1 LDGLVAPGS
10 GRKRARVW
18 ARVVRAWC
26 VALSVFVL
34 APRAHAGDPYLRW
47 STVVTPHFRV
57 HFHGGLGEVAQ
68 RVANV
73 AENAHDTLVPE
84 LGWEPLEVTHILVA
98 DDSDAANGLASTLPY
113 DFIRI
118 FVSAPDDMSPL
129 ADYDDWITEL
139 ITHEYTHILHV
150 DNVSGLPAL
159 GNAILGKTF
168 LPNQAQPR
176 WILEGLAV
184 AMESRHT
191 TAGRLRST
199 QFDMYLRADVLAGRL
214 ARLDQISHPAR
225 RWPGGNLWYL
235 YGAKFIEWIVDIYGP
250 QTFGAVATDY
260 GAQVVPWGINRSI
273 RRVTGRTY
281 EELYDGWRED
291 LVQRYTAQAEAV
303 NRRGSREGKRI
314 THRGY
319 QAAEPRFAPSRCGSP
334 SVLYYQRDDG
344 DTQGGFYR
352 VDLDSGDVDAS
363 AELVALANG
372 RVPSFDADCNLV
384 FDHTAPSRRRYY
396 FSDLYRVPRGERS
409 VTGADRTRERLTIGR
424 RAREPDVSPDGR
436 HIVYVTNQAGTTTL
450 RIADLSPEGAIVNE
464 RRLVPSA
471 RFEQAF
477 TPRFSPDG
485 KRVAYGVWTRGGFR
499 DLRVVDVES
508 GRFVE
513 LWHDRALDLQ
523 PTWSGDGKTL
533 YFASDRSGISNIYAY
548 DLATKN
554 LLQVTNVI
562 GGAYMPELSPDGRR
576 LIYVG
581 YTADGF
587 DLFSLDLDRSRF
599 LEVPEPSSERPAPG
613 SVAGTTLYRVEPY
626 NPLPT
631 LRPRAWTIE
640 LGEGTFGQAFVL
652 ATAGSDAVGHH
663 AFAARLTLETGD
675 VPPQF
680 SLDYAYTRLPF
691 DLRASFFY
699 SAAPRQG
706 YRLGESP
713 ETVTETLLGASTGVS
728 LFLPGDQDGQSAALS
743 YTVARYDQD
752 LPVGTRADPYA
763 PVPVEP
769 HRGWLGLVRLGYGYS
784 NASATA
790 NAISAERGMS
800 FSVAADLADQA
811 WGSDDSLTAFSA
823 ALTGYLP
830 LPWGQ
835 HHVLA
840 LAASGGAAVGTYPRF
855 GLYSTGGYADL
866 PAFDAFTTGLR
877 QSSFVLRGY
886 EPGQFVGSQF
896 NLFNAEYRFPLL
908 YADRGISTLPAF
920 LRTVSGAVFADYG
933 GAFDQLDLDDPLD
946 SYHLGVGGELW
957 FELVLGYYASATLR
971 LGLAKGL
978 DDEAPGKRFYFVA
991 SSAF

>member
-1 LDGLVAPGS
+1 M
-10 GRKRARVW
+10 
-18 ARVVRAWC
+18 AWC
-26 VALSVFVL
+26 LALAALLCS
-34 APRAHAGDPYLRW
+34 RGAHAGDPYLRW

-57 HFHGGLGEVAQ
+57 HFHGGLREVAE

-98 DDSDAANGLASTLPY
+98 DDSDGANGLASTLPY

-118 FVSAPDDMSPL
+118 FVTAPDDMSPL

-150 DNVSGLPAL
+150 DNVSGLPAVA
-159 GNAILGKTF
+159 NAVIGKTY

-191 TAGRLRST
+191 TAGRLRSS

-214 ARLDQISHPAR
+214 ARLDEISHPAR

-281 EELYDGWRED
+281 EELYAGWRMD
-291 LVQRYTAQAEAV
+291 LLARYTAQAEAV
-303 NRRGSREGKRI
+303 RRRGLREGTRL
-314 THRGY
+314 THRGF
-319 QAAEPRFAPSRCGSP
+319 QAAAPRFMPRRCGSP
-334 SVLYYQRDDG
+334 NTLYYQRDDG
-344 DTQGGFYR
+344 DTQGGIWR
-352 VDLDSGDVDAS
+352 VDLDGTNVDDS
-363 AELVALANG
+363 AELVALSTG
-372 RVPSFDADCNLV
+372 RALSFDAGCNLV
-384 FDHTAPSRRRYY
+384 FDHTGPSRRRYY
-396 FSDLYRVPRGERS
+396 FSDIYRLPRGETS
-409 VTGADRTRERLTIGR
+409 VTGASRTRERLTVGR

-436 HIVYVTNQAGTTTL
+436 RIVYVTNHAGTTTL
-450 RIADLSPEGAIVNE
+450 RIADISPDGAIVNE

-485 KRVAYGVWTRGGFR
+485 KYVAYGAWTRGGFR
-499 DLRVVDVES
+499 DLRIVDVET
-508 GRFVE
+508 GVFVE
-513 LWHDRALDLQ
+513 LWRDRALDMQ
-523 PTWSGDGKTL
+523 PTWSHDGKTV

-548 DLATKN
+548 ELASRN

-581 YTADGF
+581 YTSDGF
-587 DLFSLDLDRSRF
+587 DLFSLELDRSRF
-599 LEVPEPSSERPAPG
+599 LEVPEPANERPVPG
-613 SVAGTTLYRVEPY
+613 SVAGTTRYPIEPY
-626 NPLPT
+626 DPLPT
-631 LRPRAWTIE
+631 LRPRAFTIE

-652 ATAGSDAVGHH
+652 GTSGSDAVGLH
-663 AFAARLTLETGD
+663 AFAARVTLETGD

-680 SLDYAYTRLPF
+680 SFDYLYGRLPF
-691 DLRASFFY
+691 DLRASLFY
-699 SAAPRQG
+699 SAAPREG
-706 YRLGESP
+706 YRIGETSQ
-713 ETVTETLLGASTGVS
+713 TVTETQIGATTGVS
-728 LFLPGDQDGQSAALS
+728 FFLPGDYDGQSAALS
-743 YTVARYDQD
+743 YTVAHFDQN
-752 LPVGTRADPYA
+752 LPVGTRPDPYA

-769 HRGWLGLVRLGYGYS
+769 HRGWLALVRLGYSYS
-784 NASATA
+784 NATATA
-790 NAISAERGMS
+790 NAISVERGLS

-823 ALTGYLP
+823 ALTGYAP

-855 GLYSTGGYADL
+855 GLYSTGGFADQ
-866 PAFDAFTTGLR
+866 PAFDAFTSGLL

-886 EPGQFVGSQF
+886 EPGQFVGSQY

-908 YADRGISTLPAF
+908 YADRGVSTLPVF
-920 LRTVSGAVFADYG
+920 LRTVSGALFADYG
-933 GAFDQLDLDDPLD
+933 GAFNQLDLDDPLE
-946 SYHLGVGGELW
+946 SYHLGVGAELW
-957 FELVLGYYASATLR
+957 FEAVLGYYAAATLR
-971 LGLAKGL
+971 LGVAKGL
-978 DDEAPGKRFYFVA
+978 DDEAPGKRVYFVA